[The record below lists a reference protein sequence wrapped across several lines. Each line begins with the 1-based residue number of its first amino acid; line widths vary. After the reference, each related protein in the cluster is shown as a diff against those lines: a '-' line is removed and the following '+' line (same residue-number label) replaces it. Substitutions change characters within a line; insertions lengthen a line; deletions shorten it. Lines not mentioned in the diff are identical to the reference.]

1 MLKKAWKYRLIN
13 SAQGL
18 NAVTIRDTS
27 LPPSADDFSEEFA
40 GFPLPCLLDLFS
52 CYDQCILAPDSRDL
66 TAFMTPFGLWKM
78 TTLPQE
84 YTNGVQ
90 VFDRVIQK
98 VLKNLISENLGKPFI
113 DDIAVIL
120 KTKSYLHDS
129 NGRPK
134 EVALGITRF
143 VLEAIISLDKV
154 LADIELAGEAISG
167 EKSKLLK
174 ES

>member
-40 GFPLPCLLDLFS
+40 GFPLPCLLDLFL

-66 TAFMTPFGLWKM
+66 MAFMTPFGLWKM
-78 TTLPQE
+78 TTLPQG

-98 VLKNLISENLGKPFI
+98 VIKNVISENLGKPFI
-113 DDIAVIL
+113 DDIAVKL
-120 KTKSYLHDS
+120 KTKSYFHDS

-134 EVALGITRF
+134 EVALGIRRF

-154 LADIELAGEAISG
+154 LANIERAGEAISG
-167 EKSKLLK
+167 EKSSLLK